1 MQCEMRSYAL
11 SNILSYSLTGSVLGQ
26 GCDEHYNKSAER

>member
-11 SNILSYSLTGSVLGQ
+11 SYTLSYSLAGPVLGQ
-26 GCDEHYNKSAER
+26 GCDEHYNKSAES